1 MTAHAY
7 SPASSAIRSLRV
19 QTLLDEV
26 PKTKLAQELGVNRA
40 TISKY
45 LKSDDM
51 SLDMFLSIAKAANVD
66 PIKILSDAIA
76 QNKKA
81 SAGTDAQSTRK

>member
-1 MTAHAY
+1 MAAHAY
-7 SPASSAIRSLRV
+7 STASSAIRSLRV

-51 SLDMFLSIAKAANVD
+51 SLDMFLSIAKVADID
-66 PIKILSDAIA
+66 PIKIL
-76 QNKKA
+76 
-81 SAGTDAQSTRK
+81 TDAMAQEEKAPADTDAASK